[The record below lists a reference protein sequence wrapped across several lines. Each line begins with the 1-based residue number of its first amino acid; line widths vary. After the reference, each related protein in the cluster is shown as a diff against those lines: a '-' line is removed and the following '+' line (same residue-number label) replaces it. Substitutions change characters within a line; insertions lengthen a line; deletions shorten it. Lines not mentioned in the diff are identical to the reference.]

1 MTEGGRVVEWSGT
14 FDAGVADCG
23 PLASEDMFLPDIDT
37 DGDGVFD
44 TDGDGVFDTVVTHG
58 GGGAGTV
65 VWSDVDADGHL
76 DRVTEI
82 DADGDYVAWVLTS
95 DSENPADESWR
106 ATERG
111 SL

>member
-23 PLASEDMFLPDIDT
+23 PLGSEDMFLPDIDT
-37 DGDGVFD
+37 DGDGI
-44 TDGDGVFDTVVTHG
+44 FDTVVTHG

-65 VWSDVDADGHL
+65 VWSDADADGHL

-95 DSENPADESWR
+95 DSEDPADESWR